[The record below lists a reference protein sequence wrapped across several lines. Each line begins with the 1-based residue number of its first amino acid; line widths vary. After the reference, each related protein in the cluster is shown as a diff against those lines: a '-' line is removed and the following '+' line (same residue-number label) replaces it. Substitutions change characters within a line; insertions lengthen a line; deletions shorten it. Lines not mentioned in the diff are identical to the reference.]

1 MNIHLLDMY
10 YFPCPPLIPAKTF
23 LAPCP
28 ILFAVLPTPSPADET
43 VLPIPV
49 AASLAVLPAPPVAW
63 PIESLAPLA
72 VRRRVFVTVLIM
84 SSAFC

>member
-1 MNIHLLDMY
+1 MY

-43 VLPIPV
+43 VFPTPV

-63 PIESLAPLA
+63 PMESLAPLA
-72 VRRRVFVTVLIM
+72 VRRSVSVIVLIM
-84 SSAFC
+84 PSSLC